1 MKENTNSIYTAADIQ
16 QYLEG
21 KLSPTQMHAM
31 EKAALD
37 DEFLAD
43 AIEGYAENKNTN
55 WQTYLQQA
63 KDNFTTKKEEEI
75 KVVALSSLSSTKKIW
90 FRAAAA
96 IFVIAG
102 LAVAYNLLNK
112 PNVVDEPKQ
121 IAKVNSLPK
130 VDTINNA
137 NAVVSNTTADVEQQ
151 KTIDKNPATTITTT
165 STDTRENLK
174 KDIPLSDDV
183 AGKLAERKTEQQAEA
198 VLTTAVPASP
208 VITPSAK
215 EVVVAADKQANGRD
229 NLEGL
234 ARAEAKAKSA
244 TPAKTYQ
251 FISQVVAPDNTP
263 LPFANIS
270 IKSENFVTYADVKGN
285 FRINSPDS
293 ILTVV
298 VKSVGYL
305 PKYYTLNAVT
315 NLNKIVLTEDKIA
328 AGDEVVIKKSN
339 TNIRSRKA
347 TFLKDTIINVE
358 PKDGW
363 DNYGTYVSNNFDIP
377 DDILKDKTKHGE
389 MEVTFNVTPT
399 GAITDIKIDKS
410 ACNGCDEEAI
420 KKAIQQ
426 GPQWKTKQGKAGTAK
441 IKVRF

>member
-1 MKENTNSIYTAADIQ
+1 MKENTNTIYTAADIQ

-21 KLSPTQMHAM
+21 KLSPTQMHAI

-63 KDNFTTKKEEEI
+63 KDNFTTKKEEKT
-75 KVVALSSLSSTKKIW
+75 KVVALSSTKKIW

-96 IFVIAG
+96 IFVVAG

-112 PNVVDEPKQ
+112 PNTVDEPNQ
-121 IAKVNSLPK
+121 IAKVNPLPK
-130 VDTINNA
+130 VDTINNT
-137 NAVVSNTTADVEQQ
+137 NAVVSNTTAEVEQQ
-151 KTIDKNPATTITTT
+151 KTTDKNPATTITTV
-165 STDTRENLK
+165 STDARESLK
-174 KDIPLSDDV
+174 KDIATSDDV
-183 AGKLAERKTEQQAEA
+183 AGKLADSKNEQQAET
-198 VLTTAVPASP
+198 VVTAAAPASP
-208 VITPSAK
+208 AVTPSAK
-215 EVVVAADKQANGRD
+215 EVVVVAPNKQASGRD

-244 TPAKTYQ
+244 APAKTYQ

-270 IKSENFVTYADVKGN
+270 IKSENFGTYADVKGN

-328 AGDEVVIKKSN
+328 ASDEVVIKKSN
-339 TNIRSRKA
+339 TNIKSRKA

-363 DNYGTYVSNNFDIP
+363 DNYGTYVSNNFEIP
-377 DDILKDKTKHGE
+377 DDILKDKNKHGE

-426 GPQWKTKQGKAGTAK
+426 GPQWKTKQGKSGRAK
-441 IKVRF
+441 IKVQF